1 MSDVAL
7 RGEVVAV
14 ANEIAG
20 IDAPAERRDLAL
32 RIAEAHVDLMRVRQ
46 ARNDLIARLQSDP
59 DGGPLLALAMPTAA
73 NVAEGEVNFVTML
86 AALQPKLAILNEYER
101 RAVSRRNRAL
111 REFDSLTIS

>member
-1 MSDVAL
+1 MLDVAL
-7 RGEVVAV
+7 RSEVVAV

-46 ARNDLIARLQSDP
+46 TRNDLIARLQSDP
-59 DGGPLLALAMPTAA
+59 DGGPLLVNILA
-73 NVAEGEVNFVTML
+73 

-101 RAVSRRNRAL
+101 RALSRRNRAL
-111 REFDSLTIS
+111 REFDNLTL